1 MAAWSQSDIDNLK
14 KAIGEGVLEV
24 RFADGRQVR
33 YRSLKEMRETLDMM
47 EDEVNPSVAP
57 RQMATFA
64 VHCRD

>member
-1 MAAWSQSDIDNLK
+1 MAWTQTDIDNLK
-14 KAIGEGVLEV
+14 KAIAEGVLEV

-33 YRSLKEMRETLDMM
+33 YRSLKDMRDTLDMM
-47 EDEVNPSVAP
+47 ADEVSPSTTP